1 MVRPRARAVLPN
13 FLTASGGQGR
23 MAIQYR
29 TMTLDREILFLG
41 GLIILLIV
49 VILFAVF
56 YTRRRSGGATEETGS
71 LVAADVPEDIAPWVL
86 EGQRLFS
93 LWQERIERLN
103 ELKSRLSGMAQE
115 IEQLRAEIGHID
127 EMRAQITRLS
137 DESERCQV
145 ERDHLR
151 EVLARIASL
160 AHEASAKPSE

>member
-1 MVRPRARAVLPN
+1 M
-13 FLTASGGQGR
+13 
-23 MAIQYR
+23 M
-29 TMTLDREILFLG
+29 LDREILLLG

-49 VILFAVF
+49 VILFGVF
-56 YTRRRSGGATEETGS
+56 YTRRRSRGATGETES
-71 LVAADVPEDIAPWVL
+71 VIAADRREDIAPWVL
-86 EGQRLFS
+86 EGQRLFN

-103 ELKSRLSGMAQE
+103 ELKGRLSGMAQE

-127 EMRAQITRLS
+127 EMRAQITRLGE
-137 DESERCQV
+137 ESERCRV

>member
-1 MVRPRARAVLPN
+1 MTPN
-13 FLTASGGQGR
+13 
-23 MAIQYR
+23 
-29 TMTLDREILFLG
+29 REILLLG

-49 VILFAVF
+49 VILFVVF
-56 YTRRRSGGATEETGS
+56 YTRRRSRGVTGEAES
-71 LVAADVPEDIAPWVL
+71 LVAAGWVEDVAPWVL
-86 EGQRLFS
+86 EGQRLFN

-103 ELKSRLSGMAQE
+103 DLKSRLSGMAQE

-137 DESERCQV
+137 DEGERCRV

-160 AHEASAKPSE
+160 ADEASAKPSG

>member
-1 MVRPRARAVLPN
+1 
-13 FLTASGGQGR
+13 
-23 MAIQYR
+23 
-29 TMTLDREILFLG
+29 MTLDREILLLG
-41 GLIILLIV
+41 GLILLLIV
-49 VILFAVF
+49 VILFGVF
-56 YTRRRSGGATEETGS
+56 YTRGRSRGATGETES
-71 LVAADVPEDIAPWVL
+71 MIASDRREDIAPWVL
-86 EGQRLFS
+86 EGQRLFN

-137 DESERCQV
+137 DESERCRV

-151 EVLARIASL
+151 DVLARIASL

>member
-1 MVRPRARAVLPN
+1 
-13 FLTASGGQGR
+13 
-23 MAIQYR
+23 MAIEWP
-29 TMTLDREILFLG
+29 TMTLNHEALLLG

-49 VILFAVF
+49 VMLVVAVF
-56 YTRRRSGGATEETGS
+56 STRRRRQGAES
-71 LVAADVPEDIAPWVL
+71 LVVSGHPEDIAPWVL
-86 EGQRLFS
+86 EGQRLFN

-137 DESERCQV
+137 DEGERCRV

-151 EVLARIASL
+151 GVLARIASL
-160 AHEASAKPSE
+160 ADEASPRPSE

>member
-1 MVRPRARAVLPN
+1 
-13 FLTASGGQGR
+13 
-23 MAIQYR
+23 
-29 TMTLDREILFLG
+29 MTLNRETLLLG

-49 VILFAVF
+49 VILFVVF
-56 YTRRRSGGATEETGS
+56 GTRRRSRGATGEAES
-71 LVAADVPEDIAPWVL
+71 LPAAGRPEDIAPWVL
-86 EGQRLFS
+86 EGRRLFD
-93 LWQERIERLN
+93 LWQERIERLD

-137 DESERCQV
+137 DEGERCRV

>member
-1 MVRPRARAVLPN
+1 
-13 FLTASGGQGR
+13 
-23 MAIQYR
+23 
-29 TMTLDREILFLG
+29 MTLDREILLLG

-49 VILFAVF
+49 VTLFGVF
-56 YTRRRSGGATEETGS
+56 YTRRRSRGATGETES
-71 LVAADVPEDIAPWVL
+71 VIAAGRREDIAPWVL
-86 EGQRLFS
+86 EGQRLFN

-127 EMRAQITRLS
+127 EMRAQITRLGE
-137 DESERCQV
+137 ESERCRV

-160 AHEASAKPSE
+160 THEASATPSE

>member
-1 MVRPRARAVLPN
+1 
-13 FLTASGGQGR
+13 

-29 TMTLDREILFLG
+29 SMTLDREILLLG

-49 VILFAVF
+49 VILFAMWH
-56 YTRRRSGGATEETGS
+56 TRRRSREAVGETES
-71 LVAADVPEDIAPWVL
+71 LAAAGPPEDIAPWVL
-86 EGQRLFS
+86 EGRRLFN

-103 ELKSRLSGMAQE
+103 ELQGRLSGMAQE
-115 IEQLRAEIGHID
+115 IEQLRAEIGQID

-137 DESERCQV
+137 DESERRRA

-160 AHEASAKPSE
+160 AHEGSAKPSE